1 MKKIIL
7 LLIVGLITAYSCH
20 KNEKIVSHPK
30 PDTITNT
37 TTPQNASNHE
47 AAEKISGFPV
57 TGKKASDF
65 VSSTYEIQYE
75 TEGDL
80 NQDGLSDLALV
91 VRKKTDTLA
100 GRTVLV
106 ILKNP
111 DTTYK
116 LDKVS
121 TTVFPDEYNSNGY
134 KMHDPEDI
142 SIEKGEL
149 NINLYDI
156 GPNGNLFS
164 TFKYLNNNLVLT
176 YIETYNMGAG
186 SHQALY
192 YEPMKG
198 KFVQEIT
205 NTMEEE
211 APTTSKTFH
220 VKKENYRF
228 ENVSPDNI
236 IQKVYSSVDVE

>member
-1 MKKIIL
+1 LKKIIPLFVVCL
-7 LLIVGLITAYSCH
+7 LTAYSCH
-20 KNEKIVSHPK
+20 KNETSRSHPK
-30 PDTITNT
+30 TDTITNT
-37 TTPQNASNHE
+37 TTPQNASTHE
-47 AAEKISGFPV
+47 AEEQISGFPA

-65 VSSTYEIQYE
+65 VSDFYEIQYE
-75 TEGDL
+75 AEGDL
-80 NQDGLSDLALV
+80 NQDGLPDIALV
-91 VRKKTDTLA
+91 VRKKADTLA

-106 ILKNP
+106 ILKNR

-121 TTVFPDEYNSNGY
+121 TKAFPDEYNSDGY

-142 SIEKGEL
+142 NIEKGEL

-164 TFKYLNNNLVLT
+164 TFKYLNNNLILT

-198 KFVQEIT
+198 KFVQEVT
-205 NTMEEE
+205 NTMEEDT
-211 APTTSKTFH
+211 PTTSKTFH
-220 VKKENYRF
+220 LKKENYRF
-228 ENVSPDNI
+228 ENVSPEKI
-236 IQKVYSSVDVE
+236 IENVCGSVDVE

>member
-1 MKKIIL
+1 MKKIIPL
-7 LLIVGLITAYSCH
+7 LLVCLLTAYSCH
-20 KNEKIVSHPK
+20 KNEASGSHPK
-30 PDTITNT
+30 TDTITNT
-37 TTPQNASNHE
+37 NIPENVSTHE
-47 AAEKISGFPV
+47 TAEQISGFPA

-65 VSSTYEIQYE
+65 ISGSYEIQYE
-75 TEGDL
+75 AEGDL
-80 NQDGLSDLALV
+80 NQDGLPDLALV
-91 VRKKTDTLA
+91 VRKKADTLA

-111 DTTYK
+111 GSTYK

-121 TTVFPDEYNSNGY
+121 TMVFPDEYNSDGY

-149 NINLYDI
+149 SINLYDI

-164 TFKYLNNNLVLT
+164 TFKYLNNALVLT

-198 KFVQEIT
+198 KLVQEVT
-205 NTMEEE
+205 NTMEEDT
-211 APTTSKTFH
+211 PTNSKTFH
-220 VKKENYRF
+220 LKKENYRF
-228 ENVSPDNI
+228 ESVSPDNI
-236 IQKVYSSVDVE
+236 IRKVYSLVDVE

>member
-1 MKKIIL
+1 MKKIITL
-7 LLIVGLITAYSCH
+7 FVVCFLTAYSCH
-20 KNEKIVSHPK
+20 KNETNGSHPK
-30 PDTITNT
+30 TDTITNS
-37 TTPQNASNHE
+37 TTPQTPPIQE
-47 AAEKISGFPV
+47 VAEQISGFPA

-65 VSSTYEIQYE
+65 VSGTYEIQYE
-75 TEGDL
+75 AEGDL
-80 NQDGLSDLALV
+80 NQDGLPDLALV
-91 VRKKTDTLA
+91 VKKKADTLA
-100 GRTVLV
+100 GRTILV

-121 TTVFPDEYNSNGY
+121 TKAFPDEYNGDGY

-149 NINLYDI
+149 HINLYDI

-164 TFKYLNNNLVLT
+164 TFKYLNNNLILT

-198 KFVQEIT
+198 KLVQEVT
-205 NTMEEE
+205 NTMEEDT
-211 APTTSKTFH
+211 PTTSKTFH
-220 VKKENYRF
+220 LKKENYRF
-228 ENVSPDNI
+228 ESISPDNI
-236 IQKVYSSVDVE
+236 IRKVYGSVDVE

>member
-1 MKKIIL
+1 MKKIIPLFVVWL
-7 LLIVGLITAYSCH
+7 LTAYSCH
-20 KNEKIVSHPK
+20 KNETSGSHSKI
-30 PDTITNT
+30 DTITNT
-37 TTPQNASNHE
+37 NIPKNVSIHE
-47 AAEKISGFPV
+47 TAEKISGFPA

-65 VSSTYEIQYE
+65 VSSGYEIQYE
-75 TEGDL
+75 AEGDL
-80 NQDGLSDLALV
+80 NQDGLPDLALV
-91 VRKKTDTLA
+91 VRKKADTLA

-121 TTVFPDEYNSNGY
+121 TKAFPDEYNGDGY
-134 KMHDPEDI
+134 KMHDPENI

-149 NINLYDI
+149 HINLYDI

-164 TFKYLNNNLVLT
+164 TFKYINNNLVLT

-198 KFVQEIT
+198 KFVQEVT

-220 VKKENYRF
+220 
-228 ENVSPDNI
+228 
-236 IQKVYSSVDVE
+236 